1 MLFVKALCIML
12 VTIRRRKYNVVN
24 ISYTYFNNWHGN
36 RAVEE
41 FSPFDESWQLA
52 DFPQQGTL

>member
-1 MLFVKALCIML
+1 ML